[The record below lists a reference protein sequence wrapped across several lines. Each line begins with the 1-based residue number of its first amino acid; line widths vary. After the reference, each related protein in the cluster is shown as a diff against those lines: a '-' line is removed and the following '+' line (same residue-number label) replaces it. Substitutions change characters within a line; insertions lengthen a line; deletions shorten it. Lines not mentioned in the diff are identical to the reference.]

1 MTKSRLISN
10 DASDLLDMDA
20 PSITPSDCDLDSDV
34 HSYAQDAVH
43 RRRQRFHVTKRSTSV
58 RRGPTRQL
66 SDSAFPGLHI
76 SKHKTADFAYG
87 VSPDVTPQDSRLAI
101 LLSHSFV
108 DNTVKR
114 INSCYTSKSVC
125 QGLYRTRDIELPA
138 MLQYDFHLLEE
149 HAESG
154 EELRDFEELSAI
166 LSHISQNKMV
176 SVQPQVLGSGS
187 STHPIVKIGMVL
199 SGGPA
204 PGGHNVIAGV
214 FDYLYLRN
222 TQSQLI
228 GFHGGLDGLMGR
240 RHEIVTPEIMDTFR
254 NMGGFN
260 MFLSGR
266 GKVSGPDDLDR
277 AVEVV
282 NDLDLDG
289 LIVVGGDGSNS
300 NAALLANH
308 FASRFPGTV
317 SDGRPVLRK
326 QCCVV
331 GVPKTV
337 DGDVQ
342 SYNIEV
348 SFGFDTA
355 ARTYSELIGNLC
367 TDASS
372 THYTYHFIRVMG
384 RSASHLALECGMQT
398 HPNVV
403 LIGEEVRRKQ
413 QSLSMIVD
421 YIVDLMEKRYSMGKP
436 YGVVLIPEGLIEFI
450 PEINVLITEL
460 NEILSKSDGPVTHVA
475 PESLPK
481 SRATWSMLPD
491 SIREQLL
498 MDRDATGY
506 VMLAKIA
513 TERLLLMMVEARISE
528 RKLTHLSSL
537 RFMPHYFG
545 YEGRCAMPSDF
556 DASYCYS
563 LGYNAGVLISAKRN
577 GYMSVIRD
585 LKSPIEEWMPLGV
598 PFLHLMHMITMG
610 GKRVPAIRKTL
621 LNLDGKLF
629 KVFEQVREIWAYDDL
644 YRSPGPIQL
653 FTSDSQRCFSIAD
666 PTVEDLIGKPK
677 SSSGTKSRFLLQ
689 RHIDCMSPLQVSRLG
704 WRPPIPNLCSDPRA
718 RMKMFKEVL
727 SNDPY
732 TRDQVAL
739 NYPHMI
745 RRCQFHLYEVVG
757 HYSGDKY
764 HNFSNSSP
772 LKVGVVVLSKQAPG
786 VLNVIWGIHER
797 MSIHQ
802 GTCLAFNG
810 ARGLIEGDYIKLSG
824 SDFELFRNQGGL
836 EMVHRSRVNYF
847 HDPKNWPAALKTCTD
862 LKLDGLVILGDE
874 VAMSQ
879 AALLTEYFLSK
890 NSNICV
896 IGVPVAGSN
905 GLAGPLIES
914 CVGFDSNAQLYA
926 ALVGNVL
933 TDAVSMPK
941 YWHFV
946 KILGRYPSL
955 EVLECAL
962 QTHPN
967 LTIIAE
973 EYGSADKTL
982 FDVVSDIADAVCK
995 RASMGKNYGTVLIP
1009 DHLVLHLPN
1018 TNSMLKELR
1027 GVLMEASAAGK
1038 RQEAFD
1044 SFLNYGKKTEVA
1056 NEWVSKMTPWSL
1068 GVFTS
1073 LPIYIRKEL
1082 LNFDT
1087 EVAIEVLDIELMLAK
1102 MVKEELNL
1110 RKAKG
1115 LYKGNYAAVTHY
1127 FGYQGR
1133 CCMPSEFDCSLAF
1146 AYGHVAAIAAESRLT
1161 GVCCSIRGLCGEI
1174 EGWKM
1179 YAIPLT
1185 SLMKV
1190 EPNSLT
1196 PMSLTDFKKGE
1207 LPMIPSSVVS
1217 LKSKAFKKLTMART
1231 KWLVEDL
1238 FINPG
1243 PIQFDGLVT
1252 AQSMVLI
1259 TEHAEY
1265 YQMLSGVERFLHVLQ
1280 NTCKFGVSEEYLN
1293 HAFVQLWGLL
1303 KVSQSPG
1310 DLVRFAETIKSDDDP
1325 HLRPNMNAL
1334 SLNSFH

>member
-1 MTKSRLISN
+1 MEEIGNNGSGGGENQSIIRILSSESIIPGATSPTDSAR
-10 DASDLLDMDA
+10 DA
-20 PSITPSDCDLDSDV
+20 DV
-34 HSYAQDAVH
+34 QDFSQDAVE
-43 RRRQRFHVTKRSTSV
+43 RRRRRYHLTRSSTAM
-58 RRGPTRQL
+58 RRCATRQMTV
-66 SDSAFPGLHI
+66 SAYTGFPI
-76 SKHKTADFAYG
+76 NKHNTAEFSYPLN
-87 VSPDVTPQDSRLAI
+87 S
-101 LLSHSFV
+101 
-108 DNTVKR
+108 TVERREDDRMKR

-125 QGLYRTRDIELPA
+125 QGLYRNRDVELPA
-138 MLQYDFHLLEE
+138 LLQYDFHLLDE
-149 HAESG
+149 HDSSG
-154 EELRDFEELSAI
+154 EELRDFDELSSV
-166 LSHISQNKMV
+166 LKHIANNKMV
-176 SVQPQVLGSGS
+176 SVQPQMLATV
-187 STHPIVKIGMVL
+187 STSHPIIKIGMVL

-240 RHEIVTPEIMDTFR
+240 RHEIVTPDVMDNFR

-266 GKVSGPDDLDR
+266 GKISGPEDLDR
-277 AVEVV
+277 AVEAV
-282 NDLDLDG
+282 NELDLDG
-289 LIVVGGDGSNS
+289 LIIVGGDGSNS

-308 FASRFPGTV
+308 FASRYPCDA
-317 SDGRPVLRK
+317 SDGRPVLKKR
-326 QCCVV
+326 CCVV

-342 SYNIEV
+342 SHNIEI

-384 RSASHLALECGMQT
+384 RSASHLAMECGMQT

-421 YIVDLMEKRYSMGKP
+421 DIVNLMEKRYQMGKP

-450 PEINVLITEL
+450 PEINILISEL
-460 NEILSKSDGPVTHVA
+460 NEILSKAKGPVTQID
-475 PESLPK
+475 PGLLTK
-481 SRATWSMLPD
+481 SRATWEILPD

-498 MDRDATGY
+498 MDREATGY

-513 TERLLLMMVEARISE
+513 TERLLLMLVETRIAE
-528 RKLTHLSSL
+528 RKLNHLSSL
-537 RFMPHYFG
+537 RFMTHYFG

-556 DASYCYS
+556 DGAYCYS
-563 LGYNAGVLISAKRN
+563 LGYNAALLISSKRN

-585 LKSPIEEWMPLGV
+585 LKSPIEEWIPLGI
-598 PFLHLMHMITMG
+598 PFLHLMHMIDLG
-610 GKRVPAIRKTL
+610 GKRAPAIRKTL

-629 KVFEQVREIWAYDDL
+629 KAFEQVRETWAYDDL

-653 FTSDSQRCFSIAD
+653 FTNNSQRCFSIID
-666 PTVEDLIGKPK
+666 PSVEDLIGETKTDPTVKP
-677 SSSGTKSRFLLQ
+677 RFLLQ
-689 RHIDCMSPLQVSRLG
+689 RHVDCMSPLQRSRLY
-704 WRPPIPNLCSDPRA
+704 WRPPIPMLCYDPYA
-718 RMKMFKEVL
+718 RMKLFKEVL
-727 SNDPY
+727 SNDSY

-745 RRCQFHLYEVVG
+745 RQCHFRLHEVVG
-757 HYSGDKY
+757 HYSGDK
-764 HNFSNSSP
+764 HADP
-772 LKVGVVVLSKQAPG
+772 LPLGSMKVGVVVLSKQAPG

-797 MSIHQ
+797 LSLRS
-802 GTCLAFNG
+802 GTCIAFNG
-810 ARGLIEGDYIKLSG
+810 AKGLLEGDYIEVTS

-836 EMVHRSRVNYF
+836 EMVHRSRSQYF
-847 HDPKNWPAALKTCTD
+847 HDPKNWDTAYNTCKKIGIQAL
-862 LKLDGLVILGDE
+862 VVLGDE
-874 VAMSQ
+874 VAMTQ
-879 AALLTEYFLSK
+879 AALLTEYFLSQH
-890 NSNICV
+890 SSICV

-905 GLAGPLIES
+905 ALAGQLIES

-926 ALVGNVL
+926 SLVGNVL

-967 LTIIAE
+967 FIIIAE
-973 EYGSADKTL
+973 EYGMADKTL
-982 FDVVSDIADAVCK
+982 FDVVRDIADAVCK
-995 RASMGKNYGTVLIP
+995 RAAMGKNYGTVLIP

-1018 TNSMLKELR
+1018 TKSMLMELR
-1027 GVLMEASAAGK
+1027 AVLIDARAAGK
-1038 RQEAFD
+1038 RQEAVEA
-1044 SFLNYGKKTEVA
+1044 FLNYGKTAENS
-1056 NEWVSKMTPWSL
+1056 NEWVNKMTPWSL
-1068 GVFTS
+1068 GVFSS
-1073 LPIYIRKEL
+1073 LPAYIRKEL
-1082 LNFDT
+1082 LNFD
-1087 EVAIEVLDIELMLAK
+1087 IEIALERLDIEIMLAK

-1110 RKAKG
+1110 RKEKG
-1115 LYKGNYAAVTHY
+1115 QYKGNYAAVTHY

-1174 EGWKM
+1174 ENWKL
-1179 YAIPLT
+1179 YTVPFT

-1190 EPNSLT
+1190 EPNVLT
-1196 PMSLTDFKKGE
+1196 PLSLSGFKKGD
-1207 LPMIPSSVVS
+1207 LPMIPSASVS
-1217 LKSKAFKKLTMART
+1217 LKSKAFKKLTMARK
-1231 KWLVEDL
+1231 KWLVDDL

-1243 PIQFDGLVT
+1243 PIQFDGIVT
-1252 AQSMVLI
+1252 AQSMILI

-1265 YQMLSGVERFLHVLQ
+1265 YQMLNGVERFLQILQ
-1280 NTCKFGVSEEYLN
+1280 NTCKFGVSEDYLN

-1303 KVSQSPG
+1303 KVSESPG
-1310 DLVRFAETIKSDDDP
+1310 DLVRIAETLKSDDESSF
-1325 HLRPNMNAL
+1325 RNSMNIL
-1334 SLNSFH
+1334 SLNSF